1 MSDVVSS
8 PETGPSSSGRRRLV
22 IAAIAAALVLVLGVT
37 ALVISRRSGPD
48 EVVEVATTTT
58 EPPTT
63 TMLTGPIAPLTGL
76 IDPSGAVAT
85 RCVVTVKIGNTVEAH
100 PQDGVEF
107 ADVVYEEEVEGGIT
121 RLAAIYHSQAPDRVG
136 PVRSVRPIDPSIVW
150 PLRGVFVYSGGAP
163 FELASLVGA
172 PVTKVDE
179 TAGGAMM
186 FRDPARRAP
195 HNLYAHVDQLYGR
208 CGDPPPP
215 PLFTYRPAALPAPG
229 APASAVAIGFTSGF
243 EVTWNWDP
251 ASGTWR
257 RSIFGQP
264 DLRGDQQQ
272 LGVANVVVMKVHYTR
287 DPENPAAKDV
297 LIGEG
302 PASVFTDGKV
312 IEGRW
317 VRPDR
322 AAPAQLLDGLG
333 QPIALTP
340 GQTWVEL
347 PAVSR
352 PIVVTP

>member
-1 MSDVVSS
+1 MSDDAPS
-8 PETGPSSSGRRRLV
+8 PARRWMSGRRQAVLIALMVMLVVAVIALV
-22 IAAIAAALVLVLGVT
+22 IA
-37 ALVISRRSGPD
+37 RRPTT
-48 EVVEVATTTT
+48 VEQVDAPTTTT
-58 EPPTT
+58 SEPSTT
-63 TMLTGPIAPLTGL
+63 TVLTGPIAPLTGL

-85 RCVVTVKIGNTVEAH
+85 RCAVTVKIGNTVEAH

-121 RLAAIYHSQAPDRVG
+121 RLAAIYHSQAPDRSG

-179 TAGGAMM
+179 TVGGSMM
-186 FRDPARRAP
+186 TRDPSRKAP
-195 HNLYAHVDQLYGR
+195 HNLYADVAQMYGR
-208 CGDPPPP
+208 CEDPPPP
-215 PLFTYRPAALPAPG
+215 PLFGYRPAAVPAAG
-229 APASAVAIGFTSGF
+229 APASAAVIGFATGF
-243 EVTWNWDP
+243 EVSWNWDP
-251 ASGTWR
+251 ASGRWM

-287 DPENPAAKDV
+287 DPESPAAKDV

-302 PASVFTDGKV
+302 QAWVLTDGKV
-312 IEGRW
+312 VEGRW
-317 VRPDR
+317 IRPDR
-322 AAPAQLLDGLG
+322 AAPASLVDGFG
-333 QPIALTP
+333 QPIALTA

-347 PAVSR
+347 PASTRTVT
-352 PIVVTP
+352 VTP